1 MSGDPTRVI
10 VITGASRGIG
20 RLLAQKLG
28 AQGAA
33 VVVNYKVN
41 ADLAEQSLADVVA
54 AGGSG
59 LTVQADIE
67 HPDQIEHLFDTV
79 ESEYGRLDGFVANA
93 AASAFKPVAELKT
106 HHLDRSYAMN
116 TRSFVLGAIR
126 AATLMDRGGRILA
139 VTSYGSLRAFPTY
152 AALGAAKAA
161 NEAYVKYMAT
171 EYGPRG
177 ITVNA
182 VNGGLIDTDSLDY
195 FYNRVP
201 GMAPVETVF
210 SKIPL
215 QRPGTADDMADA
227 AEFLLS
233 ERAGYITGQTLVVD
247 GGLTV
252 VAPPF
257 WGDTT
262 GSLREAVL
270 GSDGSG
276 GPGGTEPASGS
287 GAASGSGIAD
297 DSGAADGSGAASS
310 SGAAE

>member
-1 MSGDPTRVI
+1 MSDIRNAGTPDAGTRPRVV

-20 RLLAQKLG
+20 RLLARKLG

-41 ADLAEQSLADVVA
+41 ADRADQSLADVVA

-59 LTVQADIE
+59 ATVQADVE
-67 HPDQIEHLFDTV
+67 NPDDIDRLFDEV
-79 ESEYGRLDGFVANA
+79 RDRYGRLDAFVANA
-93 AASAFKPVAELKT
+93 AASAFKPVSQLKT

-126 AATLMDRGGRILA
+126 AAELMDDGGRILA
-139 VTSYGSLRAFPTY
+139 ITSYGSQRAFATY

-161 NEAYVKYMAT
+161 NESYVKYMAT
-171 EYGPRG
+171 EFGPRG

-195 FYNRVP
+195 FYTKVP
-201 GMAPVETVF
+201 GMAPMETVLE
-210 SKIPL
+210 KIPL

-227 AEFLLS
+227 ADFLLS
-233 ERAGYITGQTLVVD
+233 AKAGYITGQVLTVD

-252 VAPPF
+252 VAPPY
-257 WGDTT
+257 WADTT
-262 GSLREAVL
+262 ADLRAAVL
-270 GSDGSG
+270 GHPHPVS
-276 GPGGTEPASGS
+276 E
-287 GAASGSGIAD
+287 
-297 DSGAADGSGAASS
+297 
-310 SGAAE
+310 